1 MLRPCSRPGLLDRRQ
16 KPNIVQVALK
26 FPRCDSSNTKF
37 SYYNNY
43 NLSQPHYFCKTCRRY
58 QTNGGS
64 LRNVPVGGG
73 CKKNKGARRT
83 GDQPIN
89 CSVQII
95 EPTTSTSTTNK
106 NIEFNRCSSN
116 LDQTSLSALPSVYFS
131 LLNEGTDGLEVAYT
145 SSSLHQQQAL
155 TVADQS
161 LL

>member
-43 NLSQPHYFCKTCRRY
+43 NLSQTHYFCKTYRRY

-73 CKKNKGARRT
+73 CKKTR
-83 GDQPIN
+83 
-89 CSVQII
+89 
-95 EPTTSTSTTNK
+95 EPGELGTNLLIAVCK
-106 NIEFNRCSSN
+106 
-116 LDQTSLSALPSVYFS
+116 
-131 LLNEGTDGLEVAYT
+131 LLNP
-145 SSSLHQQQAL
+145 
-155 TVADQS
+155 
-161 LL
+161 LLPLLLLIRTLNLIDVLPIQIKLVFQPFPQCISVFSTKELMASRLPKLAVLCTNNKL